1 MGFDIC
7 GAAPT
12 SADGEYFRRS
22 FLQWPPLVNLIYD
35 LCPEESHDY
44 LGWLYNE
51 GHGLNAVDASRL
63 ARRLLSLEAQG
74 VIEAYCRYQSAR
86 ADAAYGDCDLFYT
99 ERHPELN
106 VRCVERSTSE
116 REGGV
121 RLDTEVIT
129 RAAARGVSMDA
140 VTLCLSDVGQG
151 DAAAIEPVFFKVG
164 PWFSEADV
172 VTPVDVS
179 DFIRFAAASGGFS
192 IW

>member
-44 LGWLYNE
+44 WGWLYND
-51 GHGLNAVDASRL
+51 GDGLNAVDASRL

-86 ADAAYGDCDLFYT
+86 ADAAYGGCFFYT

-116 REGGV
+116 PES

-129 RAAARGVSMDA
+129 RAAARGVSMDG

-179 DFIRFAAASGGFS
+179 DFIRFAAASGGFN